1 MKQLVCLCIFVCLRE
16 DAVQAKQMVRTI
28 SKRPIYIEFA
38 KKKTFNKKSDQQT
51 GSICVKQLQVN
62 LLQIKMYVYII
73 AADSEDV
80 LKYEAKVVANKEKHS
95 KKKPEKKFRII
106 IRNLSF
112 KVDNWILD
120 L

>member
-1 MKQLVCLCIFVCLRE
+1 
-16 DAVQAKQMVRTI
+16 
-28 SKRPIYIEFA
+28 
-38 KKKTFNKKSDQQT
+38 
-51 GSICVKQLQVN
+51 
-62 LLQIKMYVYII
+62 MYVNII

-112 KVDNWILD
+112 KVNN
-120 L
+120 